1 MYAASKG
8 LTVNVQEFY
17 IVEFNAYRDSAV
29 PVFRRY
35 NQELG
40 IYLPEIA
47 VVWQAHEPCCVPCF
61 EALKCSYTQ
70 SEELDM
76 KRKRMQIV

>member
-1 MYAASKG
+1 MYPASKG

-47 VVWQAHEPCCVPCF
+47 VV
-61 EALKCSYTQ
+61 
-70 SEELDM
+70 
-76 KRKRMQIV
+76 